1 MRKYAELPLPLGLVV
16 PRMKKL
22 SIILLLIVPEVF
34 AQQVKGEVELAGFVL
49 GQDRQTVQS
58 ALGAPFQST
67 KHEDGWLSDFHKIKP
82 DTSVYVVFKYR
93 PSNPSK
99 IYGIELAGDPDPDMH
114 PFKGLKLG
122 ANKEKVNQVLGNPD
136 KTESID
142 DPPVTT
148 YFYSHRNYS
157 VDIDD
162 RGLLFGIQIFGNILD
177 QQAFGDPS
185 VKGFK
190 NAIVTRNIDSLLY
203 WMTPDVEIHKGGTIY
218 QYATGARNEL
228 NKPDSEFT
236 RLLMAETGSVWFAFA
251 KELADG
257 TSESRLHPQLNQT
270 VMVDKF
276 FDSSTIAE
284 IVFKPHAGRW
294 KVFEVKF
301 R

>member
-1 MRKYAELPLPLGLVV
+1 MR
-16 PRMKKL
+16 KL
-22 SIILLLIVPEVF
+22 SIILLFIFPETL
-34 AQQVKGEVELAGFVL
+34 AQQISGEVELAGFVL
-49 GQDRQTVQS
+49 GQSRVTVHS
-58 ALGAPFQST
+58 TLGIPFQTT
-67 KHEDGWLSDFHKIKP
+67 KHEDGWLSEFHKLKP
-82 DTSVYVVFKYR
+82 DTSVYAVFKYNAADTSR
-93 PSNPSK
+93 
-99 IYGIELAGDPDPDMH
+99 IYGIELVGDPDQEMH
-114 PFKGLKLG
+114 PFKGLRLG
-122 ANKEKVNQVLGNPD
+122 ASKERVSQVLGQPD
-136 KTESID
+136 RTESID

-148 YFYSHRNYS
+148 QFYNHRNYS

-177 QQAFGDPS
+177 QRPVGDPS

-190 NAIVTRNIDSLLY
+190 NAVVTRNIDSLLY
-203 WMTPDVEIHKGGTIY
+203 WMTPDVEIHKGGNVY
-218 QYATGARNEL
+218 QYTTSARNEL
-228 NKPDSEFT
+228 NRSESEFT

-284 IVFKPHAGRW
+284 IVFKPHAGKW